1 MAGSKSKRE
10 DSAVKTKW
18 GIFRRRKSV
27 QDEINEFRIGD
38 LNSKDEVILG
48 PNGAIAGN
56 VSARSIRIKGTIF
69 GSVTAPEIIIDQSGQ
84 VWGDVFASALMITV
98 NAKVHGWIST
108 FDVGTLEL
116 IQSGAL
122 SASDVMSIHL
132 SAQSDELVKL
142 RQSAERED
150 KIGNLANQPELYR
163 KFQVEGGSAIIAR
176 LELERSFLQGNS
188 KSRFEGEQSK
198 ELEDRNP
205 VDANGEPLTKEA
217 NIVIL
222 QEELSRTLRNLN
234 DANAE
239 LTHLSAK
246 LDSSVEKIEDLKVD
260 RDLHKIRFRKLA
272 LWVYENQRAALN

>member
-1 MAGSKSKRE
+1 MSGLKNKRE
-10 DSAVKTKW
+10 NSEAKTKW

-116 IQSGAL
+116 IQSGDL

-132 SAQSDELVKL
+132 SAQSDELLKL
-142 RQSAERED
+142 RQSADRED

-176 LELERSFLQGNS
+176 LELERSYFQGNL
-188 KSRFEGEQSK
+188 KSGFEGEHSK
-198 ELEDRNP
+198 ELEDHNP
-205 VDANGEPLTKEA
+205 VDAIEEPPSKETD
-217 NIVIL
+217 IIIL

-234 DANAE
+234 DANGE
-239 LTHLSAK
+239 LAHLSAK
-246 LDSSVEKIEDLKVD
+246 LNSSVEIIEQLKVD

-272 LWVYENQRAALN
+272 SWVYENQRAALS

>member
-1 MAGSKSKRE
+1 MSGLKSKRE
-10 DSAVKTKW
+10 DSEAKTKW

-27 QDEINEFRIGD
+27 QDEINEFIIGD

-84 VWGDVFASALMITV
+84 VWGDIFASALMITV

-116 IQSGAL
+116 IQSGTL

-142 RQSAERED
+142 RQSADKEG

-163 KFQVEGGSAIIAR
+163 KLQVEGGSAIIAR
-176 LELERSFLQGNS
+176 LELERAFLQGNF
-188 KSRFEGEQSK
+188 KNKFEGEHSK
-198 ELEDRNP
+198 ELEGRNP
-205 VDANGEPLTKEA
+205 VDAIEEPLSEETD
-217 NIVIL
+217 IIIL
-222 QEELSRTLRNLN
+222 QEELSRTLKNLN

-239 LTHLSAK
+239 LARLSAK
-246 LDSSVEKIEDLKVD
+246 LISSVEKIEQLKVD
-260 RDLHKIRFRKLA
+260 RDLHKNRFRKLA
-272 LWVYENQRAALN
+272 SWVYENQRAALN

>member
-1 MAGSKSKRE
+1 MSGLKSKRE
-10 DSAVKTKW
+10 DSEAKTKW

-27 QDEINEFRIGD
+27 QNEINEFRIGD
-38 LNSKDEVILG
+38 LDSKDEVILG
-48 PNGAIAGN
+48 PKGAIAGN

-108 FDVGTLEL
+108 FEVGTLEL

-142 RQSAERED
+142 RHSADKEG
-150 KIGNLANQPELYR
+150 KIGNLTNQPELYR

-176 LELERSFLQGNS
+176 LELERSYLQEYS

-198 ELEDRNP
+198 ELENRNP
-205 VDANGEPLTKEA
+205 LDAIAEPLSKETD
-217 NIVIL
+217 IVLL
-222 QEELSRTLRNLN
+222 QEELSKTLRNLN
-234 DANAE
+234 DANVE
-239 LTHLSAK
+239 LAHLSAK
-246 LDSSVEKIEDLKVD
+246 LNRSDEKIEDLKVD
-260 RDLHKIRFRKLA
+260 RDLHKKRFRKLA
-272 LWVYENQRAALN
+272 LWVYENQRAALE

>member
-1 MAGSKSKRE
+1 MAESKKEREGSE
-10 DSAVKTKW
+10 AKTRW
-18 GIFRRRKSV
+18 GIFRRRKTV
-27 QDEINEFRIGD
+27 HDEINEFRIGD
-38 LNSKDEVILG
+38 LNSNGEVILG

-84 VWGDVFASALMITV
+84 VWGDVFASTLMITV

-142 RQSAERED
+142 RQSVDNEG
-150 KIGNLANQPELYR
+150 KIRNLANQPELYR

-176 LELERSFLQGNS
+176 LEMERFYLQGNLEG
-188 KSRFEGEQSK
+188 KYEGEHSK
-198 ELEDRNP
+198 ELEDRISG
-205 VDANGEPLTKEA
+205 DANEESLLKETDS
-217 NIVIL
+217 IIL
-222 QEELSRTLRNLN
+222 QEELSRALQDLN

-239 LTHLSAK
+239 LARLSAK
-246 LDSSVEKIEDLKVD
+246 LNSSVEAIEQLVVD
-260 RDLHKIRFRKLA
+260 RDLHKDRFRKLA
-272 LWVYENQRAALN
+272 SWVYENQRAALN